1 MAVEIRP
8 HGRVGAELLGVDL
21 ARLTPSDLAQIR
33 AAFADHGVV
42 FFRDQTID
50 ENQHIAF
57 ARALGPINVNRFFAA
72 HPRYPEIAL
81 VLKEP
86 GQRDNIGGG
95 WHTDHSYDAEPALG
109 SVLVAR
115 DLPPHGGA
123 TAFASMYAAYDALPR
138 HLRARI
144 AGARAVHSARH
155 VFGSKATAYDADH
168 AIRRDGRIGNANAA
182 DGLDDVTHPV
192 VITHPLSG
200 KRALYVNP
208 GFTTAI
214 VGLDADESRAL
225 LAELYAHASDP
236 RFHEDFHWAPGSVAL
251 WDNRA
256 TWHYAYN
263 DYHGHRRE
271 MHRITI
277 AGEALR
283 GTEPEPVS
291 LP

>member
-1 MAVEIRP
+1 MAIEVRP
-8 HGRVGAELLGVDL
+8 HGRVGAEILGVDL
-21 ARLTPSDLAQIR
+21 ARLNDDDLAQIR

-50 ENQHIAF
+50 EDQHIAF
-57 ARALGPINVNRFFAA
+57 ARKLGRININRFFAA

-86 GQRDNIGGG
+86 DQRDNIGGG

-115 DLPPHGGA
+115 ELPATGGA
-123 TAFASMYAAYDALPR
+123 TAFASMYAAYDALPAD
-138 HLRARI
+138 LRAQVD
-144 AGARAVHSARH
+144 GARAVHSARH
-155 VFGSKATAYDADH
+155 VFGSKASAYEATRDT
-168 AIRRDGRIGNANAA
+168 RSDGRVGNAAAA
-182 DGLDDVTHPV
+182 DVLEDVVHPV

-214 VGLDADESRAL
+214 VGLEPEESRAL
-225 LAELYAHASDP
+225 LGALYAHALDP
-236 RFHEDFHWAPGSVAL
+236 RFIEEFHWRPGSVAL

-256 TWHYAYN
+256 TWHYAHN
-263 DYHGHRRE
+263 DYHGQRRE

-277 AGEALR
+277 EGEAL
-283 GTEPEPVS
+283 G
-291 LP
+291 

>member
-8 HGRVGAELLGVDL
+8 HGRVGAEILGVDL
-21 ARLTPSDLAQIR
+21 AHLGDADLAQIR
-33 AAFADHGVV
+33 STFADHGVV

-50 ENQHIAF
+50 ETGHIAF
-57 ARALGPINVNRFFAA
+57 ASTLGPININRFFAA

-86 GQRDNIGGG
+86 AQQDNIGGG

-115 DLPPHGGA
+115 ELPPQGGA
-123 TAFASMYAAYDALPR
+123 TAFASMYAAYDALPD
-138 HLRARI
+138 HLRQQI
-144 AGARAVHSARH
+144 DGARAVHSARH
-155 VFGSKATAYDADH
+155 VFGSKTTAYEADRDT
-168 AIRRDGRIGNANAA
+168 RRDGRIGNAAAA
-182 DGLDDVTHPV
+182 DALDDVVHPV

-214 VGLDADESRAL
+214 IGLDRDRSDAL
-225 LAELYAHASDP
+225 LAELYAHALDP
-236 RFHEDFHWAPGSVAL
+236 RFQETFHWAPGSVAL

-256 TWHYAYN
+256 TWHYAHN

-277 AGEALR
+277 AGEALH
-283 GTEPEPVS
+283 
-291 LP
+291 